1 MYSPKR
7 RGDNRWGPTQTI
19 AEKQKVIKW
28 EKPHV
33 FLFNGEP
40 YVEKKIN
47 PSSSRHKGKQLVT
60 TPIFKPLPGAN
71 KGPKIDG
78 TFSTMPFKLKKT
90 GAEADK
96 EPKCFKAEPFEKT
109 FSKSAVNRGF
119 GSSAAIVREREIFD
133 PKTVDFMSNQIS
145 KENYSLEQLQT
156 SLKSRN
162 NHFNSRKSVNEEWM
176 PQRAQTAM
184 DYRRPFHRQKMGT
197 VSFYDRVHSIDIG
210 PQRTYF
216 NRDGTTNVDYGN
228 FGEFTAKKSEYA
240 RISRTKE
247 FICNGHL
254 SQPKLN
260 KHYYAVPSSY

>member
-19 AEKQKVIKW
+19 EETQKIIKW

-60 TPIFKPLPGAN
+60 TPIFKPLPGEN

-78 TFSTMPFKLKKT
+78 TFSTVPFKLKKT
-90 GAEADK
+90 GAESDK
-96 EPKCFKAEPFEKT
+96 EPKCFKSEPFEKT
-109 FSKSAVNRGF
+109 FNKSAVKRGF

-133 PKTVDFMSNQIS
+133 PKTVDFMSNQIN

-156 SLKSRN
+156 GLKRN
-162 NHFNSRKSVNEEWM
+162 SGDDQWKKL

-184 DYRRPFHRQKMGT
+184 DYRRPFLRQKMGT

-216 NRDGTTNVDYGN
+216 NRDGTTNCDYGN
-228 FGEFTAKKSEYA
+228 FGAFQAKKSEYA

-254 SQPKLN
+254 SQPKMN
-260 KHYYAVPSSY
+260 KHYYAVPTSI